1 MTKRNLLL
9 DLQPFISEYSH
20 YKKTVFNCLN
30 TLKNPQYFAASVLST
45 LNKTSVRTRKIEKLW
60 KYT

>member
-1 MTKRNLLL
+1 TNSSNNLQFMTKRNLLL

-30 TLKNPQYFAASVLST
+30 TLKNRQ
-45 LNKTSVRTRKIEKLW
+45 
-60 KYT
+60 